1 MTIDPVF
8 AAAIAGAVVTLQAW
22 TLKELVGVKVKLA
35 ALTAILQH
43 LPCEQGRRSDCPA
56 KEID

>member
-1 MTIDPVF
+1 MTIDPVL
-8 AAAIAGAVVTLQAW
+8 AAVVAGAVVSLQAW
-22 TLKELVGVKVKLA
+22 TLKELVAVKVKLA

-43 LPCEQGRRSDCPA
+43 LPCEQRRRSDCPA